1 MTSAAAVT
9 GGIIIAVRLFVS
21 QSEAAGSYWAG
32 LEILYKYA
40 AKICIERDDP
50 RVDV

>member
-21 QSEAAGSYWAG
+21 QSEAAGSSRARD
-32 LEILYKYA
+32 IIQVRRKN
-40 AKICIERDDP
+40 IERETIQDP
-50 RVDV
+50 